1 MNQAELFETPEEPD
15 PGISLEELEALSG
28 ARGSCGEGDAAY
40 KMWKEYDR
48 LRGFLRFRL
57 EGNCYTARCAP
68 DYYILPLLA
77 DHFLRR
83 FGETSWR
90 IIDEKR
96 GIVLSREKGKPPVLE
111 KIPGDPR
118 ETAGR
123 EGPGGN
129 AGTNGDWEKL
139 WKNYHRSVNNESR
152 VNPALQRQF
161 MPRRYW
167 KYLPE
172 MEP

>member
-1 MNQAELFETPEEPD
+1 MNQAELFEIPEEPKD
-15 PGISLEELEALSG
+15 GISLEELEALSDT
-28 ARGSCGEGDAAY
+28 RGSCGEGDRAY

-68 DYYILPLLA
+68 DYCILPLLG

-90 IIDEKR
+90 IIDEKH
-96 GIVLSREKGKPPVLE
+96 GMVLRREKGKPPVLE
-111 KIPGDPR
+111 RIPRNPR
-118 ETAGR
+118 ETAGGEGR
-123 EGPGGN
+123 E
-129 AGTNGDWEKL
+129 NGETDAWEKL

>member
-1 MNQAELFETPEEPD
+1 MNQAELFESPEEPD
-15 PGISLEELEALSG
+15 CGISLAKLETLCDT
-28 ARGSCGEGDAAY
+28 RGSCGEGDTAY

-48 LRGFLRFRL
+48 LRGFLRFIP

-68 DYYILPLLA
+68 DYCILPLLA
-77 DHFLRR
+77 DHFLHR
-83 FGETSWR
+83 FGETPWR

-96 GIVLSREKGKPPVLE
+96 GMVLRREQGKPPVLE
-111 KIPGDPR
+111 RIPRNPR
-118 ETAGR
+118 ETAGT
-123 EGPGGN
+123 EDGGTDD
-129 AGTNGDWEKL
+129 AWEKL

-152 VNPALQRQF
+152 ANPALQRQF

-172 MEP
+172 MES